1 MGKVIFWVVIFIGGL
16 VITRVLARKAVQH
29 AMDAQRAQQQNW
41 PKGALK
47 NAEKM
52 VCCDHC
58 GLHLPRSEATVVEN
72 KIWCS
77 KEHARLGVKQHV

>member
-16 VITRVLARKAVQH
+16 VVTRVLARKAVQH

-47 NAEKM
+47 DAEKM
-52 VCCDHC
+52 VRCNHC
-58 GLHLPRSEATVVEN
+58 GLHLPRSESTFAEN
-72 KIWCS
+72 QIWCS
-77 KEHARLGVKQHV
+77 KEHARLGAKQHA